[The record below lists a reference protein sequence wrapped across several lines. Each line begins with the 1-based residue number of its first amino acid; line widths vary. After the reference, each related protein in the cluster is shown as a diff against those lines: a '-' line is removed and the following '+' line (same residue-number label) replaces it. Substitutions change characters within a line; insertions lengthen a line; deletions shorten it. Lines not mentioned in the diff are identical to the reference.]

1 MSATFLIVVVSYFA
15 AVIGIAAWGFKRTR
29 TEVDFL
35 AAGRTIG
42 PFVGGA
48 VLAATQIS
56 AGTFVGTLGRHY
68 QTGVSFFFVW
78 AGVWCGWLISAIW
91 VAPRLRAFGAL
102 TVPDYIG
109 TRFNSEAARVLSAVL
124 IIVCYTLYLVAQ
136 FQASGEI
143 GQAVFGIAPVGAM
156 LVIMVSTSVY
166 TILGGVRGSSY
177 IEFLQ
182 TMIMVSGLVI
192 AIPVLLYFSGG
203 PRVAWRFLTDL
214 DPRLTGMYYSWK
226 QLVGFG
232 LAFMFSIA
240 AAPYEMT
247 RFYSMR
253 DEKTVRQAI
262 AISIGFQFI
271 IGASVV
277 VLGMLMRVL
286 FPNISSPDQ
295 ASSIMASRV
304 LAPLAG
310 SLLLVA
316 MMSAIMSNCNSILLV
331 TGAGFAHDIY
341 GRFIRPGSSQR
352 HLVLVNRLSIFV
364 LCLLP
369 AYFALQKYNDV
380 MSIVVQQAKL
390 VASFFFV
397 PVVIGLN
404 WRRGTG
410 PAAIAAMIGG
420 FVTCIAWQVTLQRRT
435 GLAAIDS
442 VEVAILVSLA
452 LFIGVSRLTNPTPE
466 ANLRVFFN

>member
-1 MSATFLIVVVSYFA
+1 
-15 AVIGIAAWGFKRTR
+15 
-29 TEVDFL
+29 
-35 AAGRTIG
+35 
-42 PFVGGA
+42 
-48 VLAATQIS
+48 
-56 AGTFVGTLGRHY
+56 
-68 QTGVSFFFVW
+68 
-78 AGVWCGWLISAIW
+78 
-91 VAPRLRAFGAL
+91 
-102 TVPDYIG
+102 
-109 TRFNSEAARVLSAVL
+109 
-124 IIVCYTLYLVAQ
+124 
-136 FQASGEI
+136 
-143 GQAVFGIAPVGAM
+143 
-156 LVIMVSTSVY
+156 
-166 TILGGVRGSSY
+166 
-177 IEFLQ
+177 
-182 TMIMVSGLVI
+182 
-192 AIPVLLYFSGG
+192 
-203 PRVAWRFLTDL
+203 
-214 DPRLTGMYYSWK
+214 
-226 QLVGFG
+226 
-232 LAFMFSIA
+232 
-240 AAPYEMT
+240 
-247 RFYSMR
+247 MR
-253 DEKTVRQAI
+253 DERTVRQAI

-452 LFIGVSRLTNPTPE
+452 LFIMVSRLTNPTPE
-466 ANLRVFFN
+466 ANLRIFFN